1 MEPSYFAAARKR
13 EERAEHGSSREVTP
27 GNSEVEAEGS
37 LQFVSS
43 RPAEQ
48 YSKTPADVKE
58 EGGGGKE
65 VRRAGAWEFSNAD
78 IQSSAEFCDSKIF
91 TLDFD

>member
-1 MEPSYFAAARKR
+1 MEPSYFASAWKR
-13 EERAEHGSSREVTP
+13 EERAEHGTSREVTT
-27 GNSEVEAEGS
+27 GTSEVETEGS

-43 RPAEQ
+43 RPTRT
-48 YSKTPADVKE
+48 SKTPADVKE

-65 VRRAGAWEFSNAD
+65 VRRAGEWEFSNAD
-78 IQSSAEFCDSKIF
+78 IQSGAEFCDSKIF

>member
-1 MEPSYFAAARKR
+1 MAAAEKSPQAPQRLRQKD
-13 EERAEHGSSREVTP
+13 HCSSWV
-27 GNSEVEAEGS
+27 
-37 LQFVSS
+37 QD
-43 RPAEQ
+43 RPQ
-48 YSKTPADVKE
+48 QRSKTPADVKE